1 MVDNEKAYA
10 LLDFDGYICKAFY
23 AANSKKG
30 SDKDA
35 YEILSDLYISA
46 IDRAAKYFDVDM
58 ADVEPIIVVSAHSW
72 KKDVYPTYK
81 SHRKKNEELGKFR
94 DEIIAMD
101 SDIVRIEQLE
111 ADEVL
116 IMLDGYISYINDNKK
131 VIVFSDDKDLK
142 YYALNYCKINPTHE
156 VQHFTGEDLQ
166 NRFAQMLAGDKEDNI
181 TGIPKVGMVTANKL
195 LSTLGYGFKLNSVIK
210 VYKEKGISYNECLH
224 QLAQVIPVG
233 GMYSGIEENLI
244 CSSIL
249 DKDEVDDLLVQAAIE
264 KTINYIM
271 EEVEKV
277 YVKRAE

>member
-1 MVDNEKAYA
+1 MNKCYA

-46 IDRAAKYFDVDM
+46 IERAAEYFE
-58 ADVEPIIVVSAHSW
+58 VEQCDIEPVLVVSAHSW

-94 DEIIAMD
+94 DSVIEMD
-101 SDIVRIEQLE
+101 ADIVKVEQLE

-116 IMLDGYISYINDNKK
+116 IMLDTYIGYVNDNPN
-131 VIVFSDDKDLK
+131 IIIFSDDKDLK
-142 YYALNYCKINPTHE
+142 YYATNYCKINPINGVEKYTAVEH
-156 VQHFTGEDLQ
+156 Q
-166 NRFAQMLAGDKEDNI
+166 NRYAQMLAGDKEDNI

-195 LSTLGYGFKLNSVIK
+195 LGTLGYGFNLDSVIR
-210 VYKEKGISYNECLH
+210 VYKEKGVSYNDCLH
-224 QLAQVIPVG
+224 QLAQIIPVG
-233 GMYSGIEENLI
+233 GVASGVSENII

-249 DKDEVDDLLVQAAIE
+249 DKEEVDSSLVQVSIE
-264 KTINYIM
+264 RTLEYI
-271 EEVEKV
+271 KD
-277 YVKRAE
+277 RADLIYG